1 MHIISYQKIFQI
13 ATFAILTGFI
23 TPLQGLIDIALIAQS
38 ANTAELSAIGLA
50 TQLLA
55 VVFVSFNFLQYA
67 TSGQT
72 AQAIGQKTTSA
83 SILIAI
89 WWRACLMA
97 LVFGLLL
104 FVSQKVISNL
114 GLSLLSGSFQAKLAA
129 QNYLSVRFLGAPA
142 QLIYFSI
149 SGFLIGLG
157 QTRLLFLVQS
167 SLTLSNIILSLVFVK
182 IFHLGIVGIALGT
195 TIAFWMGVFWG
206 IWLIKR
212 QLRLSIKEFLSFK
225 KQEFTKSKLKQ
236 LLILN
241 KDIFIRTLILTLC
254 FAWIT
259 KLASLH
265 GDVFLASY
273 TLLMQIMTLSA
284 YALDGIALATETL
297 CGMAIGKQKRLV
309 FYLAVKKT
317 GIIIA
322 IFACILSIIWF
333 YGIDVYL
340 HLLAKNPSVFA
351 VAKQHSGFVIILPII
366 GVWAYWLD
374 GVYFGATAGQ
384 QIRCAYLLSGALFF
398 IGSVLLSIYFS
409 TIAIYLSIYLLFI
422 LRAGFLGV
430 FLPKLTAIKFS
441 Q

>member
-23 TPLQGLIDIALIAQS
+23 TPLQGLIDVALIAQS
-38 ANTAELSAIGLA
+38 GNTAELSALGLA

-114 GLSLLSGSFQAKLAA
+114 GLSLLSGSYQAKLAA
-129 QNYLSVRFLGAPA
+129 QNYLSVRFLDAPA

-236 LLILN
+236 LLTLN

-309 FYLAVKKT
+309 FYLAVKK
-317 GIIIA
+317 
-322 IFACILSIIWF
+322 LE
-333 YGIDVYL
+333 
-340 HLLAKNPSVFA
+340 LLLQFLLVF
-351 VAKQHSGFVIILPII
+351 
-366 GVWAYWLD
+366 
-374 GVYFGATAGQ
+374 
-384 QIRCAYLLSGALFF
+384 
-398 IGSVLLSIYFS
+398 
-409 TIAIYLSIYLLFI
+409 
-422 LRAGFLGV
+422 
-430 FLPKLTAIKFS
+430 
-441 Q
+441 